1 MIDLTPIINVAI
13 TILAGIAL
21 RYLVPW
27 LREKTTAKQR
37 EDMLVWV
44 DIAVQAAQ
52 QLYYQADGKARLDHA
67 MYVLNEAGFDI
78 NDTTLRNAVEAAV
91 LKLHQGLVKSDDC

>member
-27 LREKTTAKQR
+27 LKEKTTAKQR

-52 QLYYQADGKARLDHA
+52 QLYYHADGETRLKHA
-67 MYVLNEAGFDI
+67 LSVLNAEGFDI
-78 NDTTLRNAVEAAV
+78 NNTALLNAVEAAV
-91 LKLHQGLVKSDDC
+91 LKLLQGLVSEDDC